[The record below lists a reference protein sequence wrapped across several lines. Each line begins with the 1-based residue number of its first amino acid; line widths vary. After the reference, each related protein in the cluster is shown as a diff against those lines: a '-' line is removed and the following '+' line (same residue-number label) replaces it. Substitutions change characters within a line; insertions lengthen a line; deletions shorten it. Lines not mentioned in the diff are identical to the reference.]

1 MEDKIM
7 FERQQ
12 DIKKSKALRKEY
24 FLLHSLR
31 NITIEP
37 ESNKKIDTKTTAFL
51 PKNSKGYITSKFR
64 TNEINEVFYGRSCLW
79 LEILNKS
86 FEDNIEIKNRAPI
99 GFIVIEPEN
108 LKFHY
113 VSLKAKAKKEK
124 KYYTPKNKRQIGG
137 FLGCLTS
144 HMPGD
149 TQLMKLLKSPPHN

>member
-51 PKNSKGYITSKFR
+51 PRNSKGYITSKFR

-99 GFIVIEPEN
+99 GFTVIEPEN

-124 KYYTPKNKRQIGG
+124 KYYTPKNKKADRRIFGL
-137 FLGCLTS
+137 FDFAYARRYTVNEAA
-144 HMPGD
+144 
-149 TQLMKLLKSPPHN
+149 KVAAA

>member
-51 PKNSKGYITSKFR
+51 PRNSKGYITSKFR